1 MSLSVAVP
9 AGCLE
14 HLADTNVFVFCICL
28 WIYTFHLSV
37 WKLYL
42 WEPYFLSNLTTL
54 LYVTWHLVCWVIQY
68 VLHHPPT
75 HWFTEVSGKVYSQT
89 SKHVTEHLVLD
100 RRKRVEYK
108 NKVCTTDNVLMN
120 IYYIHLPCFGLQFL
134 FRHLN
139 KCQYKP

>member
-9 AGCLE
+9 TECLE
-14 HLADTNVFVFCICL
+14 HLADTNVFVFCICI

-37 WKLYL
+37 WKLAFKLDHSLICYMASSRL
-42 WEPYFLSNLTTL
+42 QF
-54 LYVTWHLVCWVIQY
+54 

-75 HWFTEVSGKVYSQT
+75 HWFTEVSVKVYSQT

-108 NKVCTTDNVLMN
+108 NKVCTTDNVHMN
-120 IYYIHLPCFGLQFL
+120 IKYIHLPCFGLQFL

-139 KCQYKP
+139 KCRYKP